1 MAKKKMSN
9 QSKQQHQQQQQ
20 HEENVSQPQPTPS
33 SDNNNKL
40 ETLKNLNSLLLKET
54 TKRRQQ
60 VESLES
66 HLSNTVDDNVVSE
79 LEKSVAFAFIK
90 SRVEELGF
98 VFSSDKND
106 MSHVVSELG
115 FEVEELKNRLSEVSG
130 ERDRLKVDFDG
141 VVVDAGL
148 IKEKV
153 REGEIREEKVVEELR
168 KVRSEWEKLIEEGL
182 KKEKVIEE
190 VIGERDSAVSKW
202 RELNEKVVEAE
213 SRENKL
219 VEELRE
225 ARVEGEKLGFERER
239 VIVEVREERDSA
251 VRESRELKEKVLE
264 AENNNRELL
273 EELQKVRLEGEK
285 LIEEGGRKERVINEV
300 TVERDSAL
308 SDSRELKEKVL
319 EAENSNRKLLD
330 ELQKMRLEVENL
342 LEEGSRK
349 DRVIGEVTVERDLAV
364 RDSRELKEKVLEAEN
379 SNKKLLEELQKVRL
393 EGEKLIQEGSRKERV
408 IGEVK
413 VERDLA
419 VRDSR
424 ELKEKLLEAEN
435 SNKRFLEELQK
446 VRLEGEKLFEEGSR
460 KDRLIGEVTSERES
474 AVRSLRESTK
484 VIEKLKEEID
494 LVTREKDE
502 ISKVNDAQKV
512 KISSMELELV
522 NVSEALNYVSKEEKL
537 MKGKLLELED
547 KVGIYEKKEEGL
559 MLKIRDLVK
568 HKEEVEGS
576 VEMLKEGRDSVEKV
590 LGKVRKELEDKQR
603 EIENVK
609 VSYVKEITE
618 VQNIANE
625 LNQSGKGFEKKNSEL
640 LSEVESYKNA
650 VKEVTVERDN
660 IRKGFEE
667 EKNKVKS
674 LMLQVAEM
682 EGKIEA
688 LAGEIG
694 MIKSEKVKL
703 LEKNETVESRVSVLI
718 DEKDALQRSLLE
730 AQQECDEVRAKVEFY
745 SLNSNQVLEMLKN
758 AAALVSQDMEG
769 EEDVVSNEQKPE
781 EEIRLY
787 AEQLGAIRDAFRNKN
802 KMVADMKQQSEVLQK
817 SVHEA
822 HQMKSLWTMIS
833 SGASVLAAAFA
844 AAYVAKGH

>member
-202 RELNEKVVEAE
+202 RELNEK
-213 SRENKL
+213 
-219 VEELRE
+219 
-225 ARVEGEKLGFERER
+225 
-239 VIVEVREERDSA
+239 
-251 VRESRELKEKVLE
+251 
-264 AENNNRELL
+264 LL